1 MTRTFIAAAAFVT
14 FATFATV
21 GVGVAQAA
29 TVAVETHDLNLATA
43 KGQAKLEARL
53 DRAARKVCSDLV
65 TGSNI
70 RVVDSICVA
79 KARASVERQ
88 VAARRAVSTDGG

>member
-21 GVGVAQAA
+21 GVGAAQAA
-29 TVAVETHDLNLATA
+29 TAAVETHDLNLATA

-53 DRAARKVCSDLV
+53 DRAARKVCSDPV

-70 RVVDSICVA
+70 RAVDSICLA

-88 VAARRAVSTDGG
+88 VATRRAVPTDGG

>member
-14 FATFATV
+14 FATV
-21 GVGVAQAA
+21 GAAQAA

-53 DRAARKVCSDLV
+53 NRAARKVCSDSV
-65 TGSNI
+65 TGSRI
-70 RVVDSICVA
+70 PSTDKACVGR
-79 KARASVERQ
+79 ARAMVEKQ
-88 VAARRAVSTDGG
+88 VAERRSGSRNGG